1 MRNKVKRDW
10 AKLIDLGALKRN
22 SGFGG
27 LARAVVSGFVCL
39 ADRLKPW
46 TKNCLH

>member
-1 MRNKVKRDW
+1 MRNKVKCEW

-22 SGFGG
+22 FGFGG
-27 LARAVVSGFVCL
+27 SARAAISGSVCL